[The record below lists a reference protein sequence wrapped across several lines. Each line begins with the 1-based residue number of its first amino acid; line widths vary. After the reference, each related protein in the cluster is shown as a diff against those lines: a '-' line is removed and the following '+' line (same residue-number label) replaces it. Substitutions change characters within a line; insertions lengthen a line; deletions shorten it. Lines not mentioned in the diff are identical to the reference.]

1 MSFGENL
8 QFLRKKANITQEQ
21 LAEQL
26 NVSRQSVSKWES
38 DTAYPEMD
46 KLLTL
51 CEMFHCD
58 MDTIIRGS
66 TEKSSAADTCNY
78 DAHMNQFSKSISGS
92 VGLILFGVVL
102 SCISEGL
109 GWPEAVAGLLLMLM
123 ITPAVVIMVTAGIRH
138 SHFIEKHPYIEPF
151 YTEEEIERFEGKFP
165 ILIAAPIGM
174 ILIGVIWSIVV
185 DEIGLPLPA
194 GCSNELYNSIF
205 LLLLAIA
212 VTILIYAG
220 MQKAKYAIK
229 EYNKE
234 NNPSPEARKKN
245 EKVGRWCGCIMMIA
259 TILFLLSIGV
269 ASMEFMQAKDAGIDY
284 NWNSSIVA
292 FSWVVFPI
300 GGIICGIVAVL
311 LGKEKS
317 AEE

>member
-8 QFLRKKANITQEQ
+8 QFLRKKENITQEQ
-21 LAEQL
+21 LAEKL

-38 DTAYPEMD
+38 DTAYPEME

-58 MDTIIRGS
+58 MDTLMRGS
-66 TEKSSAADTCNY
+66 AEKSSATDTCNY
-78 DAHMNQFSKSISGS
+78 DTHMNQFSKSISGS
-92 VGLILFGVVL
+92 IGMILFGAVL
-102 SCISEGL
+102 SCISVGL

-123 ITPAVVIMVTAGIRH
+123 VTPAVVIMITAGIRH

-174 ILIGVIWSIVV
+174 ILIGVIWGIVV
-185 DEIGLPLPA
+185 NENGLPLPA
-194 GCSNELYNSIF
+194 GCSNELYYSVF
-205 LLLLAIA
+205 LLLIAIA
-212 VTILIYAG
+212 VTIIVYAG
-220 MQKAKYAIK
+220 MQKAKYEIK

-234 NNPSPEARKKN
+234 NDPSPETRKKN
-245 EKVGRWCGCIMMIA
+245 EKIGRWCGCIMMIA
-259 TILFLLSIGV
+259 TILFLISIGV
-269 ASMEFMQAKDAGIDY
+269 VSMEFMQAKNAGIDY
-284 NWNSSIVA
+284 SWKGSIIA

-300 GGIICGIVAVL
+300 GGIICGIVAVI
-311 LGKEKS
+311 LGKEQS
-317 AEE
+317 VEV